1 MLIYNKKSGSN
12 VVHYS
17 HCRHIKGRKQDVRV
31 TFDTP
36 EEARAAGY
44 RLCKCCAPM
53 TKFYKKEAKA
63 LEQFATENG
72 LSYFY
77 GDGMLDIKSPYS
89 QWKVIVAGKDI
100 KRLFIYHK
108 NTQTRAKQKPSIVP
122 GYHSQ
127 AYRTDTLLGY
137 MQFILSHD
145 AFHLE
150 RDGVRYAYNPAATTF
165 VPSLKPPA
173 PPAKKSKQ
181 PHTKRQL
188 RALKRGNRLSCV
200 GKVYRLI
207 EEERRKQEAMEQ
219 MKLDLAEFEMAHGV
233 VSC

>member
-1 MLIYNKKSGSN
+1 MLIYNKKSGSK

-53 TKFYKKEAKA
+53 TKFYRKEAKA
-63 LEQFATENG
+63 LEQFASENG

-77 GDGMLDIKSPYS
+77 EDGMLDIKSLYS
-89 QWKVIVAGKDI
+89 QWKVVVVGKSV
-100 KRLFIYHK
+100 KKLVIYHR
-108 NTQTRAKQKPSIVP
+108 NTQTRSNQRPSIVP

-127 AYRTDTLLGY
+127 AYRSDTLLGY
-137 MQFILSHD
+137 MRFVLSHD
-145 AFHLE
+145 AYHLE
-150 RDGVRYAYNPAATTF
+150 HDGIRYAYSQEVAAF
-165 VPSLKPPA
+165 LPSFRTPTPPT
-173 PPAKKSKQ
+173 KKNKQ

-200 GKVYRLI
+200 WKVHKLI
-207 EEERRKQEAMEQ
+207 EEERRKQEAKEQ
-219 MKLDLAEFEMAHGV
+219 AEMDVAEFKMAKCH
-233 VSC
+233 